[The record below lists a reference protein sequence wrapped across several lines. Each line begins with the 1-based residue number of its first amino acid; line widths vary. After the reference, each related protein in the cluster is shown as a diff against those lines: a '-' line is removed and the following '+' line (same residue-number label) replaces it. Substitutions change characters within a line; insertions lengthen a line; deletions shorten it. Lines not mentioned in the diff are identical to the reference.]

1 VIVPKKKLQSGTQ
14 KGFRQVT
21 HGELVA
27 SSPACAI
34 NLDRHIS
41 FQIVVLSAYKQIR
54 AQSENVLVDVGE
66 DNFDRAFAQIRPCK
80 LGICELLIVTVD
92 LGCLQ

>member
-1 VIVPKKKLQSGTQ
+1 MIVPKKKLQIGTQ
-14 KGFRQVT
+14 EGFPQVI
-21 HGELVA
+21 HGEPVA
-27 SSPACAI
+27 RSPACAI
-34 NLDRHIS
+34 DLNFNRHTS

-80 LGICELLIVTVD
+80 LGICELLIVAIY
-92 LGCLQ
+92 